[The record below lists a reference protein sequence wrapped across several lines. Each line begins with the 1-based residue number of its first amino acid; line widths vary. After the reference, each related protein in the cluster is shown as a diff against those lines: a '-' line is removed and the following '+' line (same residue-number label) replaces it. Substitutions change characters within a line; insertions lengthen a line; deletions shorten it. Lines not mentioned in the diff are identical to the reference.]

1 MQTMKKLRCF
11 WKGKKYLIIDE
22 MSMLSQEFLAKIS
35 KILHIVMDRE
45 GRDGLAPF
53 GGLNVILVGDFH
65 QFPPVIC

>member
-1 MQTMKKLRCF
+1 
-11 WKGKKYLIIDE
+11 
-22 MSMLSQEFLAKIS
+22 MLSQEFLAKIS

-45 GRDGLAPF
+45 SRDGLAPF